1 MKFLIFRGICP
12 LSSEI
17 SFQNKLSCLFRRIG
31 LIDDYK
37 MEFVNKNLN
46 VACYEG

>member
-12 LSSEI
+12 LSRELVFRTS
-17 SFQNKLSCLFRRIG
+17 LSCLFRRIG

-37 MEFVNKNLN
+37 MEFVHKSSN
-46 VACYEG
+46 VVCYEG